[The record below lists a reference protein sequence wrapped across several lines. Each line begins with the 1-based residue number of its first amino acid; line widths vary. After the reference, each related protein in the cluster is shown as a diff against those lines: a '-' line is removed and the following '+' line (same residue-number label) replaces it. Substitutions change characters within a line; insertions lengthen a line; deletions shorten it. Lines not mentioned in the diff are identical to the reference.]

1 VATSNPVGGSAAHEP
16 ERSKRAREGLDSA
29 VAGYGLYPVFQRI
42 VSLPDGATVGFE
54 ALARWT
60 QLSDTPPEAV
70 FTHASTFDQEQR
82 LEQMCINAAIQDALR
97 VDIGPAPSIFI
108 NCQPATPYVDRVHN
122 DVLAR
127 GAENL
132 QLIFELTERS
142 LLAHPS
148 ALLRKVAALRSD
160 RFAVAL
166 DDVGASLDS
175 LALLDVISPDVIKL
189 DLTIIQSL
197 SRYQRARTWA
207 AVLAH
212 HERAG
217 AILLAEGIETAEH
230 LQRALS
236 LGATLGQGFMYGH
249 PGPLDGGRLNSHVWS
264 PPVRRQRPCFDSGS
278 PFGAVAGVVSTRTE
292 RKDTVLALS
301 RYLEQQALDATD
313 TPMVLTALQRAEFFG
328 QSTQAIYHH
337 LAAASPLVAVFGQ
350 DVSTNLGL
358 GVRGV
363 PFVSADALSSQWIVL
378 TLGVNIAAALI
389 AREHDDNDRH
399 HRRDGDRRFEVAIT
413 NDRSLVTTAARHLLS
428 RMP

>member
-1 VATSNPVGGSAAHEP
+1 M
-16 ERSKRAREGLDSA
+16 DSA
-29 VAGYGLYPVFQRI
+29 VAGCGLYPVFQPI
-42 VSLPDGATVGFE
+42 VSLPDGVTVGFE
-54 ALARWT
+54 ALARWS
-60 QLSDTPPEAV
+60 QLRDTPPEEV
-70 FTHASTFDQEQR
+70 FTQAIALGQEQQ
-82 LEQMCINAAIQDALR
+82 LEQMCINAAIQNALR
-97 VDIGPAPSIFI
+97 ASTGLRPSIFI

-122 DVLAR
+122 EVLAG

-142 LLAHPS
+142 LLTHPS

-160 RFAVAL
+160 GFAVAL

-189 DLTIIQSL
+189 DLALIQSL
-197 SRYQRARTWA
+197 PRYQRARTWA

-217 AILLAEGIETAEH
+217 AILLAEGIETTEH

-249 PGPLDGGRLNSHVWS
+249 PGPLDGDRLKQYAWS
-264 PPVRRQRPCFDSGS
+264 PPVRTQRPCSDAES
-278 PFGAVAGVVSTRTE
+278 PFDAVAGSMSTQTE

-313 TPMVLTALQRAEFFG
+313 PPMVLTALQRAEFFRG
-328 QSTQAIYHH
+328 STQATYHR
-337 LAAASPLVAVFGQ
+337 LATASPLVAVFGR
-350 DVSTNLGL
+350 DVSTNLGS
-358 GVRGV
+358 GIRGV
-363 PFVSADALSSQWIVL
+363 AFDASDPLSSQWIVL
-378 TLGVNIAAALI
+378 TLGATSSAALI
-389 AREHDDNDRH
+389 AREHDDNDLH
-399 HRRDGDRRFEVAIT
+399 HRRDADRHFEVAIT
-413 NDRSLVTTAARHLLS
+413 TDRSLVTTAARYLLG